1 MAIANETIKAGAAR
15 KVLPSKTAS
24 EARFAI
30 EDRMAGIS
38 IGVAIAALSIGV
50 TIGLM
55 QGLEHAGIDLYKY
68 AFGMTY
74 YQGLTLHGVLNALV
88 WTTFFIVGFFTFVLV
103 RSLDRPLAY
112 PQLNMAGL
120 VIMIIGVVSAAIP
133 MLTNAA
139 SVLYTFYPPLQAT
152 WPFYVGLTLVIVGSW
167 VVGWGFLATFFAW
180 RKANPGV
187 TTPFLALGSLIT
199 MVMWQIAT
207 LGVATEMLALLI
219 PWSLGWVEGTD
230 PLLARTF
237 FWFFG
242 HPLVYFWLLPA
253 YLSWYGMLPKI
264 AGGKIFSEQLARL
277 VFWLFLLL
285 SIPVGMHHQFTDPG
299 IPAAWKFLHGVITY
313 SLAIPSFLTA
323 FTVVAS
329 LEVGAR
335 ARGGKGYFAWIF
347 KLPWDNPAFAAQNF
361 AMILFAF
368 GGIGGLTNA
377 SYNLN
382 LAVHNTSWIPGH
394 FHLTL
399 GSATTLTFMGILYWL
414 LPKLTGRQL
423 FTRRI
428 ALAQAWTWFI
438 GMIFFSNGLHSLGI
452 MFGVPRRTML
462 GATPYFN
469 EAWRPFL
476 TESAF
481 GGVLLFISALLF
493 FTVIIGTLVN
503 PKRVTEPIEMPVA
516 EDLSGRAIPAWLNNW
531 KPWLY
536 GTVILI
542 LLGYGPI
549 LYVLIRD
556 AQLLSPGLRVW

>member
-1 MAIANETIKAGAAR
+1 
-15 KVLPSKTAS
+15 
-24 EARFAI
+24 
-30 EDRMAGIS
+30 
-38 IGVAIAALSIGV
+38 
-50 TIGLM
+50 
-55 QGLEHAGIDLYKY
+55 
-68 AFGMTY
+68 
-74 YQGLTLHGVLNALV
+74 
-88 WTTFFIVGFFTFVLV
+88 
-103 RSLDRPLAY
+103 
-112 PQLNMAGL
+112 MAGL
-120 VIMIIGVVSAAIP
+120 VIMIIGLVMAAIP

-207 LGVATEMLALLI
+207 LGVAAEMLALLI

-285 SIPVGMHHQFTDPG
+285 SIPVGLHHQYTDPG

-329 LEVGAR
+329 LGNGRTGPGWQGLLRLDPQAALGQPILR
-335 ARGGKGYFAWIF
+335 RP
-347 KLPWDNPAFAAQNF
+347 KLRHDPLCLWRHQRPDQRLLQPEPGRPQHKLDSRPFPPDRWLGHHPDLHGHPLLVAAQ
-361 AMILFAF
+361 ADRSPALHPRM
-368 GGIGGLTNA
+368 
-377 SYNLN
+377 
-382 LAVHNTSWIPGH
+382 
-394 FHLTL
+394 
-399 GSATTLTFMGILYWL
+399 
-414 LPKLTGRQL
+414 
-423 FTRRI
+423 

-438 GMIFFSNGLHSLGI
+438 GMIFFSNGLHFLGLD
-452 MFGVPRRTML
+452 FGVPRRTLL
-462 GATPYFN
+462 GAAPYFN

-476 TESAF
+476 TESAV
-481 GGVLLFISALLF
+481 GASLLFISATLF
-493 FTVIIGTLVN
+493 FTVIIGTLVTR
-503 PKRVTEPIEMPVA
+503 KRVTEPIEMPVA
-516 EDLSGRAIPAWLNNW
+516 EDLSGRAIPGWLNNW

-556 AQLLSPGLRVW
+556 AQLLSPGFRVW